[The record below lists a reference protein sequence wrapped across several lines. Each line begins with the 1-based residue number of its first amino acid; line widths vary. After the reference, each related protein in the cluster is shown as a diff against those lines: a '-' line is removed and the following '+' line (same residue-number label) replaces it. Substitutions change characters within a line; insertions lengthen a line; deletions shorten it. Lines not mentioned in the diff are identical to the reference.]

1 MLLRNWAKRS
11 ICLLNFFTLS
21 FPIIITVNSEQG
33 FAAAAA
39 GTASSWA
46 GWAVNSL
53 TSKISVKN
61 SNENQTSNVKNS
73 SKGM

>member
-1 MLLRNWAKRS
+1 M
-11 ICLLNFFTLS
+11 
-21 FPIIITVNSEQG
+21 IITVNREQG

-73 SKGM
+73 GKGM